1 MPRSHAFMMLS
12 YINVFNQ
19 KQMSRWDLRA
29 MEELPRYM
37 RIIYQSVFE
46 TVEDI
51 DREMI
56 ARGKHGRLQLTI
68 DEVS

>member
-1 MPRSHAFMMLS
+1 
-12 YINVFNQ
+12 
-19 KQMSRWDLRA
+19 MSRWDLRA